1 MQSHTVAYSHWFGL
15 SWFLLHVNI
24 QSKLF
29 PGYFL
34 TSSLYSCRMEL
45 KVRKK
50 MKFLVL
56 QDNFECCSYK
66 RFDSMVWETV
76 GEARTSTRRTSFG
89 FYSCRDAICS
99 IPERGGGLEEREWR
113 DGSCV
118 SRRSHTMARPKNGQ
132 EEVGGR
138 ENGTYCCVPSN
149 ELLGCCCA
157 AVLAHC

>member
-1 MQSHTVAYSHWFGL
+1 
-15 SWFLLHVNI
+15 
-24 QSKLF
+24 
-29 PGYFL
+29 
-34 TSSLYSCRMEL
+34 
-45 KVRKK
+45 

-56 QDNFECCSYK
+56 QDNFECCSFK

-118 SRRSHTMARPKNGQ
+118 SRRSHSTMARPKNGQ